1 MPSRSFQ
8 FDLPTPL
15 WPRGER
21 LVSAP
26 LAPAAPMGMT
36 QVEELYLLLFLALG
50 GLASAWQVFRWA
62 RKTRRQGFPLGMEKE

>member
-1 MPSRSFQ
+1 
-8 FDLPTPL
+8 
-15 WPRGER
+15 
-21 LVSAP
+21 
-26 LAPAAPMGMT
+26 MGMT

>member
-1 MPSRSFQ
+1 M
-8 FDLPTPL
+8 
-15 WPRGER
+15 
-21 LVSAP
+21 SAP

-62 RKTRRQGFPLGMEKE
+62 RKTRWQGFALGMEKE